1 VEMDKVLEALVI
13 GFIGIIFFLYWINL
27 SLSRTHQEISKVR
40 KLLIS
45 IADSTHNNK
54 DNVQHIGSTKSN
66 IKWNLPRLIREKLNK
81 HNNYEISED

>member
-1 VEMDKVLEALVI
+1 MDKVLEALVI